1 MIINFFYYSRKYD
14 LNNSGAI
21 SSEELRVVLSKMHRF
36 VTREEVDDII
46 KQVDRNNDN
55 LIQYEE
61 FIDLITK

>member
-1 MIINFFYYSRKYD
+1 
-14 LNNSGAI
+14 
-21 SSEELRVVLSKMHRF
+21 MHRF

-46 KQVDRNNDN
+46 QQVDRNKDN